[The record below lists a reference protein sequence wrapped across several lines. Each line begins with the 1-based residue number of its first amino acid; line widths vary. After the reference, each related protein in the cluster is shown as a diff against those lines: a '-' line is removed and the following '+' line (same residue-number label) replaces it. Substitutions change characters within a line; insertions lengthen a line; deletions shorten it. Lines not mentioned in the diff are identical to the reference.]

1 MSDFEDKHLDFV
13 LKHYQEGKFDT
24 QKAIRRFNEA
34 HGIVQ
39 QPRRRVMPWV
49 SGIVAAAAAVVVCV
63 FLFLDTNRQIQ
74 LMADAE
80 VQEFVL
86 PDGSEVTLAP
96 GSRLTY
102 KEKSPR
108 KTMLEGKAFFEVE
121 RDESVPFEVTSDGS
135 FVRVLGTKFMVD
147 AGSQVKEV
155 YVTEGKVLF
164 ARSSE
169 SEGVVLTKDMQATL
183 SQSDLLPVVAEEN
196 DVNSLAWQ
204 RGTFIFD
211 KTPLK
216 EVLETLSDYYK
227 VSFAATDLDKQLSGE
242 FYAEDLDLIISLIES
257 ALDVH
262 IVKKLYILKKSVTK

>member
-24 QKAIRRFNEA
+24 QKAIDRFKGA

-39 QPRRRVMPWV
+39 KPRRRVLPWV
-49 SGIVAAAAAVVVCV
+49 SGIAAAAAAVVLCV
-63 FLFLDTNRQIQ
+63 FLFRDSNQQIQ
-74 LMADAE
+74 LMANSAMK
-80 VQEFVL
+80 EFVL

-108 KTMLEGKAFFEVE
+108 KTQLEGKAFFEVA
-121 RDESVPFEVTSDGS
+121 RDEGVPFEITSDGA

-147 AGSQVKEV
+147 AGAAVKEV

-164 ARSSE
+164 AKSSD
-169 SEGVVLTKDMQATL
+169 SEGVILTKDMQATL
-183 SQSDLLPVVAEEN
+183 SLSDAVPVVAAKA

-204 RGTFIFD
+204 RGSFIFD
-211 KTPLK
+211 QTPLK
-216 EVLETLSDYYK
+216 EVLQTLAKHYK
-227 VSFAATDLDKQLSGE
+227 VSFVANDLSKQLSGE
-242 FYAEDLDLIISLIES
+242 FDSEDLDLIISLIES
-257 ALDVH
+257 ALDVN
-262 IVKKLYILKKSVTK
+262 IVKR

>member
-1 MSDFEDKHLDFV
+1 MSDFEDKHMDFV

-24 QKAIRRFNEA
+24 QKAIKRFNEA
-34 HGIVQ
+34 HGIVRK
-39 QPRRRVMPWV
+39 PRRRVLPWV
-49 SGIVAAAAAVVVCV
+49 SGMVAAVAAVVLCV
-63 FLFLDTNRQIQ
+63 FLFRSNDQQIQ
-74 LMADAE
+74 LMASAD

-102 KEKSPR
+102 SKKYPR
-108 KTMLEGKAFFEVE
+108 NTRLEGKAFFEVA
-121 RDESVPFEVTSDGS
+121 RDETVPFEITSDGA

-147 AGSQVKEV
+147 AGSSVKEV

-164 ARSSE
+164 AKSSD
-169 SEGVVLTKDMQATL
+169 SEGVILTKDMQATL
-183 SQSDLLPVVAEEN
+183 SPDENVPSVAVES
-196 DVNSLAWQ
+196 DVNSIAWQ
-204 RGTFIFD
+204 RGSFIFNQ
-211 KTPLK
+211 TPLK
-216 EVLETLSDYYK
+216 DVLETLSEYYK

-262 IVKKLYILKKSVTK
+262 IIKR

>member
-1 MSDFEDKHLDFV
+1 MSDFEDKHMDFV

-24 QKAIRRFNEA
+24 QKAIKRFNEA

-39 QPRRRVMPWV
+39 KPRRRILPWV
-49 SGIVAAAAAVVVCV
+49 SGMVAAAAAVVLCV
-63 FLFLDTNRQIQ
+63 FLFRGNDPQTQQIQ
-74 LMADAE
+74 LVADAQI
-80 VQEFVL
+80 QEYVL

-102 KEKSPR
+102 SEKSPR
-108 KTMLEGKAFFEVE
+108 KTQLEGKAFFEVA
-121 RDESVPFEVTSDGS
+121 RDEAVPFEITSDGA

-147 AGSQVKEV
+147 AGSSVKEV

-164 ARSSE
+164 AKSSD

-183 SQSDLLPVVAEEN
+183 SESDAVPVVAMEP
-196 DVNSLAWQ
+196 DVNSIAWQ
-204 RGTFIFD
+204 RGSFIFD

-216 EVLETLSDYYK
+216 EVLETLSEHYK

-262 IVKKLYILKKSVTK
+262 IIKR

>member
-1 MSDFEDKHLDFV
+1 MDFV

-24 QKAIRRFNEA
+24 QKAINRFNEA

-39 QPRRRVMPWV
+39 KPRRRVLPWV
-49 SGIVAAAAAVVVCV
+49 SGMVAAAAAVVLCV
-63 FLFLDTNRQIQ
+63 FLFRSNDQQIQ
-74 LMADAE
+74 LMASAE

-102 KEKSPR
+102 SEKYPR
-108 KTMLEGKAFFEVE
+108 NTRLEGKAFFEVA
-121 RDESVPFEVTSDGS
+121 RDEAVPFEITSDGA

-147 AGSQVKEV
+147 AGSSVKEV

-164 ARSSE
+164 AKSSD
-169 SEGVVLTKDMQATL
+169 SEGVILTKDMQATI
-183 SQSDLLPVVAEEN
+183 SPGEDIPVIVMEA
-196 DVNSLAWQ
+196 DVNTIAWH
-204 RGTFIFD
+204 RGSFIFD

-216 EVLETLSDYYK
+216 EVLETLSEHYK
-227 VSFAATDLDKQLSGE
+227 VSFVATDLDKQLSGE

-257 ALDVH
+257 ALDVN
-262 IVKKLYILKKSVTK
+262 IVKR

>member
-24 QKAIRRFNEA
+24 QKAIDRFNEA

-39 QPRRRVMPWV
+39 KPRRRVLPWV
-49 SGIVAAAAAVVVCV
+49 SGMVAAAAAVVLCV
-63 FLFLDTNRQIQ
+63 FLFRSNDQQIQ
-74 LMADAE
+74 LMASAE

-102 KEKSPR
+102 REKSPR
-108 KTMLEGKAFFEVE
+108 KTQLEGKAFFEVA
-121 RDESVPFEVTSDGS
+121 RDEAVPFEITSDGT

-147 AGSQVKEV
+147 AGAAVKEV

-164 ARSSE
+164 AKSSD
-169 SEGVVLTKDMQATL
+169 SEGVILTKDMQATL
-183 SQSDLLPVVAEEN
+183 SQSDAVPVVAAKA

-204 RGTFIFD
+204 RGSFIFD
-211 KTPLK
+211 QTPLK
-216 EVLETLSDYYK
+216 EVLQTLAKHYK
-227 VSFAATDLDKQLSGE
+227 VSFVANDLSKQLSGE
-242 FYAEDLDLIISLIES
+242 FDSEDLDLIISLIES
-257 ALDVH
+257 ALDVN
-262 IVKKLYILKKSVTK
+262 IVKR